1 MAQRT
6 TGPFACA
13 DNDTQCMSCE
23 PDASSHWSRGGGPC
37 FWWKLNSGISG
48 TQNILESRILAE
60 VTRRCFPWFVAV
72 VFGFLM
78 SSSQIIG
85 WFSLHLLG
93 ERVTGSL
100 ATSPSRSF
108 FPFLNFVLSCFQL
121 LVKKCLDDGDACP
134 VIQAVSV
141 IRWHKCPAGIVVGH
155 PVESCES
162 HKRFRQ
168 RGSSWKLEPARTLL
182 VFRLYLAKQFC
193 IMGVSYEA
201 NRKQLEFLKYSKIFP
216 PHTQKSKT
224 ATRPL

>member
-6 TGPFACA
+6 TGPLYMCWQWHSVHEELW
-13 DNDTQCMSCE
+13 T

-37 FWWKLNSGISG
+37 FWWKLNSEISG
-48 TQNILESRILAE
+48 TQNILQSRILAE
-60 VTRRCFPWFVAV
+60 VTHRCFPWFVAL

-100 ATSPSRSF
+100 VAFPARLFS
-108 FPFLNFVLSCFQL
+108 PFLNFLLFCFQL
-121 LVKKCLDDGDACP
+121 LVKLCLEDGDAC
-134 VIQAVSV
+134 QAVSV
-141 IRWHKCPAGIVVGH
+141 IQWQNGPAGIVVGH

-168 RGSSWKLEPARTLL
+168 R
-182 VFRLYLAKQFC
+182 
-193 IMGVSYEA
+193 
-201 NRKQLEFLKYSKIFP
+201 
-216 PHTQKSKT
+216 
-224 ATRPL
+224 